1 MSNHMDFFFEG
12 IPKLINAAKYL
23 NVDIFLPECPDF
35 YKQKLVVKQEVLNHL
50 LREPPSEDSEK
61 YEELLSETKAQLVIQ
76 RQRGFRCIYVGCPFK
91 GSKHRDYV
99 KHLKN
104 NHFVEGNFQCNFI
117 LNCKQPCKQ
126 RFASISLLEHHVSQ
140 VHQKRNVPVLEA
152 GGGGGGEND
161 SARAGELELSIP
173 CKCILSSCG
182 HQQFTSIKKL
192 RLHYSSHIHSSE
204 RRPCIFAGCNQIF
217 SPNYKCR
224 NHYLQK
230 HSRPHQQRLKPEFL
244 LVVTSIST
252 DNTQDSSVN
261 PGADTESESAET
273 EQMDTDDVVEDDN
286 PSDGEQ
292 TEDHHASSE
301 SSYQMFL
308 MAYADFLNRLAFVN
322 MVSQSTIQIITQEY
336 YTLCKL
342 AIRNRKAAVFQRLKS
357 ENVPAHIIE
366 KVMAELEQDD
376 SIKAQEEL
384 NSAYKREEFV
394 KKNFKF
400 NAPIEI
406 ILNKDE
412 VKLGKPKETY
422 QYIPVK
428 RGIKLLFEDPTFN
441 KVLEK
446 SGNVQRDANEDL
458 LVEIRDGSLIK
469 AIPYFQE
476 NPSSYVGLLYSD
488 AVEIVSPLGSSRGRY
503 KILQMFWSIG
513 DISKQFRSKVDNIN
527 LCIIVQ
533 DALLKKYGYNKIY
546 KPLIEELKEVESTGI
561 LLEFPYRRRIKVA
574 FAFHIGDNL
583 ESHSLGGFSR
593 CFSSKD
599 ICRFCHCCYDEL
611 ESKIHD
617 FTSLGKHQ
625 YWTIGQYDERAV
637 RPAEPTEV
645 EVAVTEENLFDEI
658 DEPGGNNDVIPVEP
672 DEETEMETQQY
683 GLRERCPLNELRSFH
698 AVYSFPPDSLHDILE
713 GNFMTCQM
721 YLFSTVLLFSRR
733 CFRRYLVCFENS
745 HLKELLH

>member
-1 MSNHMDFFFEG
+1 MMDLKEVLTEIQNHSITKFKM
-12 IPKLINAAKYL
+12 INAARQL
-23 NVDIFLPECPDF
+23 NVDVSQCPDF
-35 YKQKLVVKQEVLNHL
+35 YRQKLIVKHEVLLHL

-76 RQRGFRCIYVGCPFK
+76 RQKGFTCMYIGCSFK

-104 NHFVEGNFQCNFI
+104 NHFLEKDFQCKFS
-117 LNCKQPCKQ
+117 KCKQ
-126 RFASISLLEHHVSQ
+126 RFVSISLLEQHVSQ
-140 VHQKRNVPVLEA
+140 VHQKRNVPVPEA
-152 GGGGGGEND
+152 GGVAGCGENV
-161 SARAGELELSIP
+161 SSGEPELSVP
-173 CKCILSSCG
+173 CKCILASCG

-192 RLHYSSHIHSSE
+192 RLHYSSHVHISE
-204 RRPCIFAGCNQIF
+204 RRPCIFDACDQIF

-224 NHYLQK
+224 AHFSRK
-230 HSRPHQQRLKPEFL
+230 HSVPHQQRLKPEFL
-244 LVVTSIST
+244 LVITSIST
-252 DNTQDSSVN
+252 DNTQGSSVN
-261 PGADTESESAET
+261 PGAVTEPESAET
-273 EQMDTDDVVEDDN
+273 EEMDTDDVIVEDDD
-286 PSDGEQ
+286 PSDEEQ
-292 TEDHHASSE
+292 TEDPHTSSE
-301 SSYQMFL
+301 SSYRMFL

-322 MVSQSTIQIITQEY
+322 MVPQTTIQIITQEY

-342 AIRNRKAAVFQRLKS
+342 AIKNRKAAVLQRLKS
-357 ENVPAHIIE
+357 EDVPKPVIE
-366 KVMAELEQDD
+366 KVMAELDNDD
-376 SIKAQEEL
+376 IFKAQEEL

-400 NAPIEI
+400 NAPLEI

-412 VKLGKPKETY
+412 VRLGQQKESF

-446 SGNVQRDANEDL
+446 SGNVLRDSNNEDK
-458 LVEIRDGSLIK
+458 LVEIRDGSLMK
-469 AIPYFQE
+469 SIPYFQD

-533 DALLKKYGYNKIY
+533 DALLKKYGYNRIY
-546 KPLIEELKEVESTGI
+546 KPLIEELKELESIGI

-574 FAFHIGDNL
+574 FTFHIGDNL

-617 FTSLGKHQ
+617 FTCLGKHQ
-625 YWTIGQYDERAV
+625 YWTMAEYDERAI
-637 RPAEPTEV
+637 RPAEPTNI
-645 EVAVTEENLFDEI
+645 EVAVTAENLFDEI
-658 DEPGGNNDVIPVEP
+658 DEPGGNNDVILMEP
-672 DEETEMETQQY
+672 EEETEVETQQY
-683 GLRERCPLNELRSFH
+683 GLRERCPLNELSSFH

-713 GNFMTCQM
+713 GNVMIYKM
-721 YLFSTVLLFSRR
+721 
-733 CFRRYLVCFENS
+733 
-745 HLKELLH
+745 